1 MRNFSREGVSKTN
14 GEFIKWQYQVKSSL
28 KKKRKKIEE
37 KKIFS
42 LIFANNQGMYTTDTV

>member
-28 KKKRKKIEE
+28 KKKKIEE